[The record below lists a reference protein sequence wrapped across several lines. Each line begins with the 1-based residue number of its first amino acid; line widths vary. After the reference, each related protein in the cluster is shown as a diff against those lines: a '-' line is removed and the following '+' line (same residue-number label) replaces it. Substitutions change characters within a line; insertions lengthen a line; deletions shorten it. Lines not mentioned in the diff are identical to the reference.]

1 MYSNHRLLKEK
12 VYVLMTER
20 EEKIEMVMKNMG
32 YIRLGLERVID
43 ESSERGDRECAAWLI
58 GTMESLL
65 QDVER
70 KHRQQAIEARN
81 RLNNGYTK
89 GNH

>member
-43 ESSERGDRECAAWLI
+43 ESSERGDRECAARLI

-65 QDVER
+65 QDVEQ

-89 GNH
+89 GTH

>member
-89 GNH
+89 GTH

>member
-1 MYSNHRLLKEK
+1 
-12 VYVLMTER
+12 MTER

-89 GNH
+89 GTH

>member
-1 MYSNHRLLKEK
+1 
-12 VYVLMTER
+12 MTER

-58 GTMESLL
+58 STMESLL
-65 QDVER
+65 EDVER
-70 KHRQQAIEARN
+70 KRRQEAIEVRN
-81 RLNNGYTK
+81 ELNNGYSK
-89 GNH
+89 AGH